1 MVSGALDFKY
11 LLLDNYK
18 KYKINENTLATI
30 LVMDQL
36 INQGNPFITAELLSL
51 KMSLDVADID
61 IILSKLII
69 NGYLEY
75 KVSGGKTV
83 CSLAPLKEKL
93 YKEFENSLSK
103 DDATENNKE
112 VSANVKAA
120 TKEIEKLF
128 KRNLLPLEIG
138 KVKEWIMTGYR
149 VETIVDACKDA
160 VTKNTKTISAMDK
173 ILTTWQSRNDIETDG
188 ITTLSRNWNKSLEE
202 TIKIAKI
209 PWLDVDERSQHLY
222 YINTFID

>member
-120 TKEIEKLF
+120 TKDIEKLF

-209 PWLDVDERSQHLY
+209 PWLDVDDKKKR
-222 YINTFID
+222 

>member
-61 IILSKLII
+61 MIHSKIII

-93 YKEFENSLSK
+93 YKEFESSLSK

-209 PWLDVDERSQHLY
+209 PWLDVDDKKKR
-222 YINTFID
+222 

>member
-1 MVSGALDFKY
+1 MVSGALDFKF
-11 LLLDNYK
+11 LLIDNYK

-36 INQGNPFITAELLSL
+36 ISQGNPFITAELLSL

-93 YKEFENSLSK
+93 FKDFESSVSKE
-103 DDATENNKE
+103 DATENNQE

-120 TKEIEKLF
+120 TKDIEKLF
-128 KRNLLPLEIG
+128 KRNLLPLEIN

-149 VETIVDACKDA
+149 VETIVDACKEA
-160 VTKNTKTISAMDK
+160 VSKNTKTISAMDK
-173 ILTTWQSRNDIETDG
+173 VLATWQSRNDIETDG

-209 PWLDVDERSQHLY
+209 PWLDVDDKKKR
-222 YINTFID
+222 

>member
-36 INQGNPFITAELLSL
+36 ISQGNPFITAELLSL

-93 YKEFENSLSK
+93 FKDFESSVSKE
-103 DDATENNKE
+103 DATENNQE

-120 TKEIEKLF
+120 TKDIEKLF
-128 KRNLLPLEIG
+128 KRSLLPLEIN

-149 VETIVDACKDA
+149 VETIVDACKEA
-160 VTKNTKTISAMDK
+160 VSKNTKTISAMDK
-173 ILTTWQSRNDIETDG
+173 VLATWQSRNDIETDG

-209 PWLDVDERSQHLY
+209 PWLDVDDKKKR
-222 YINTFID
+222 